1 MLRRLPVP
9 FCALSLAILAAC
21 GGGGDSGGGSG
32 GGGSAGPAAGV
43 WNGTTTTSR
52 TVTGIVLGDGTYYVF
67 YSQAGFPNT
76 IAGVV
81 QGTGSAGSSSF
92 TSTNARD
99 FNLEGLGVSSAGVT
113 AVATAKQSLNGS
125 ILYTGGTV
133 TTFNSTYNVAYETQ
147 PTLAALAGTYTGS
160 VALSVGTLAAAV
172 TVAANGTLSST
183 ASGCTIGGSAT
194 PRTDGNAYN
203 VTINFGAA
211 PCPFP
216 NQSYSGLAYLD
227 AASKRL
233 YAAAPN
239 AGRTDGVL
247 FVGNKP

>member
-1 MLRRLPVP
+1 MSRRLPAP
-9 FCALSLAILAAC
+9 FAVLSLALLAAC
-21 GGGGDSGGGSG
+21 GGGGDGSG
-32 GGGSAGPAAGV
+32 GGDSGSAGAAAGL
-43 WNGTTTTSR
+43 WNGSTTTGR
-52 TVTGIVLGDGTYYVF
+52 AVTGIVLGDGTYYVF
-67 YSQAGFPNT
+67 YSEAGFPNT
-76 IAGVV
+76 IAGAV
-81 QGTGSAGSSSF
+81 QGSGSGGSSSF

-113 AVATAKQSLNGS
+113 ATATAKQSFNGN

-133 TTFNSTYNVAYETQ
+133 TTFSSTYNVAYETK

-160 VALSVGTLAAAV
+160 VALSAGTLAAVV

-194 PRTDGNAYN
+194 PRSDGNAYD
-203 VTINFGAA
+203 VTISFGPA
-211 PCPFP
+211 PCFFA
-216 NQSYSGLAYLD
+216 NQSFNGLAYLD

-239 AGRTDGVL
+239 GTRSDGVL
-247 FVGNKP
+247 FVGTKP